1 MKLTQYISLL
11 LLTGAAASVV
21 SCTEMDDYLRFTE
34 GVSSTYTGK
43 LDSAVFLAGNGRL
56 LFHGELSS
64 DPKVSRIGLYWNVG
78 TKQDSLSI
86 EVDYAKDKIVEQEI
100 ALGEG
105 SYNFQIYT
113 YDSAGNHSIPM
124 TRSGNSYGANY
135 LEGLYNRVVKSC
147 ALDGEDIAI
156 EWYSGSENSPY
167 TVVTY
172 TGADGKPVEVQVGP
186 KEEQTRLPQVRENQF
201 KVQSV
206 YLPEENAIDL
216 FRPEAKLYFVS
227 DITSLYLKNAGPN
240 IQGAEKPDGSPWG
253 VPKDWNITPNLRN
266 QVNNTVGG
274 WKDEQY
280 EQYKGLI
287 HFESQDWGGPGFENG
302 KVWQTPTL
310 QPGTYEFTVFYLRG
324 NTADDQYIHLAAAL
338 GSELPDRADM
348 EKRALAWKHLLP
360 SDQGRENSIRFT
372 VTQAGPVS
380 LGLVVTISR
389 DSQYLQF
396 PYFKLS
402 QIPEEE

>member
-1 MKLTQYISLL
+1 MKLTKYISLL
-11 LLTGAAASVV
+11 LFTGAVASVA
-21 SCTEMDDYLRFTE
+21 SCTKMDDYLRFTE

-78 TKQDSLSI
+78 TRQDSLSI
-86 EVDYAKDKIVEQEI
+86 DVDYATDKIIEREI
-100 ALGEG
+100 AIGEG

-113 YDSAGNHSIPM
+113 YDGSGNHSIPM

-135 LEGLYNRVVKSC
+135 LEGLYNRVVKTC
-147 ALDGEDIAI
+147 ALDGKDIAI
-156 EWYSGSENSPY
+156 EWYTGSEDSPY

-172 TGADGKPVEVQVGP
+172 TGADGEPVELQVGP

-201 KVQSV
+201 TVQSV

-216 FRPEAKLYFVS
+216 FSPAAKLYFVS

-240 IQGAEKPDGSPWG
+240 IEGAEKPDGSPWG
-253 VPKDWNITPNLRN
+253 VPKDWNITPNIRN
-266 QVNNTVGG
+266 QVSNTVGG

-287 HFESQDWGGPGFENG
+287 HFESQDWSGPGFENG

-310 QPGTYEFTVFYLRG
+310 QPGTYEFAVFYLRG

-348 EKRALAWKHLLP
+348 ETKALAWKHLQP
-360 SDQGRENSIRFT
+360 SDQGKENTVRFT
-372 VTQAGPVS
+372 VTEAGPVS

-402 QIPEEE
+402 QIPDEE